1 MSTSKIAARKIRVFA
16 CFEESHVFSYLLLM
30 KLYFVLVVNLL
41 GFVPVL
47 QAELPPRYYLKLQQ
61 KASEVVY
68 IKVLDVTKEF
78 CLFSCSPRKITIRAK
93 VLQVKRTSGA
103 LEKIALLASAI
114 IGMIQPI
121 CLNPKA
127 PGVLQD
133 SEQTIAYLDYDS
145 KKNVYNL
152 AAFGFSFEEI
162 PHR

>member
-1 MSTSKIAARKIRVFA
+1 MSTSKIAARKIPVFA

-30 KLYFVLVVNLL
+30 KLYFVLVVSLL

-93 VLQVKRTSGA
+93 ILQVKRTSGA
-103 LEKIALLASAI
+103 SEKNSTISI
-114 IGMIQPI
+114 SYYWYDTTDMPQPKS
-121 CLNPKA
+121 PR
-127 PGVLQD
+127 VLQD

-162 PHR
+162 SQ